1 MAGPFRQLDVAATG
15 LAASGLWL
23 DLIAHNVANANTTVP
38 GDAEP
43 FRASHPVFAPIM
55 EDPGGV
61 RVLGTVQEEG
71 DPALVSAPGDP
82 RASADGTI
90 AMPVVDLVG
99 EMTDMIVATRSYQAS
114 LRVLEAARERYEAA
128 MRIGGRS

>member
-15 LAASGLWL
+15 LTASGLWL
-23 DLIAHNVANANTTVP
+23 DVIAHNVANANTTVP
-38 GDAEP
+38 GGTEP
-43 FRASHPVFAPIM
+43 FRASHPLLAPIL
-55 EDPGGV
+55 EEPGGV
-61 RVLGTVQEEG
+61 RVVGLAHEPG
-71 DPALVSAPGDP
+71 DPVLVSAPGDP

-99 EMTDMIVATRSYQAS
+99 EMTDMVVATRSYQAN

-128 MRIGGRS
+128 MRIGGRP